1 MPSYTKTVWEDYP
14 STETPITAS
23 NLNKIEDAIDYL
35 FVNGTGGGGESL
47 PVGAE
52 IEFDGSASN
61 IPTGWEKSEDDYNV
75 YSTDEKQIGTWIDG
89 KPVYRKVYQLTTP
102 STENSWQAM
111 GTTGVNID
119 TIVDFRGTVLET
131 GQKKYNSI
139 NFGEG
144 SYYVH
149 TAIYAGNNRD
159 INMIQKGWSS
169 LPCVITIEY
178 TKTTD

>member
-1 MPSYTKTVWEDYP
+1 MPSYTKTNWKDYP

-47 PVGAE
+47 PVGSE

-61 IPTGWEKSEDDYNV
+61 IPAGWEKSEDDYNV

-89 KPVYRKVYQLTTP
+89 KPIYRKVICDTTVREIGNYNIP
-102 STENSWQAM
+102 HGISNLENVAHLETLCWQNSTTMFNATSTSPLSGSERATSYLNGDNISIRNSW
-111 GTTGVNID
+111 G
-119 TIVDFRGTVLET
+119 
-131 GQKKYNSI
+131 
-139 NFGEG
+139 
-144 SYYVH
+144 
-149 TAIYAGNNRD
+149 
-159 INMIQKGWSS
+159 
-169 LPCVITIEY
+169 CVKIIIIIEY

>member
-1 MPSYTKTVWEDYP
+1 MATQTIQYQNKVALNTNPDIADINKVTDNDMNEIKAVVNNNAN
-14 STETPITAS
+14 ETSNNTTSIT
-23 NLNKIEDAIDYL
+23 NLN
-35 FVNGTGGGGESL
+35 T
-47 PVGAE
+47 
-52 IEFDGSASN
+52 
-61 IPTGWEKSEDDYNV
+61 
-75 YSTDEKQIGTWIDG
+75 YSTNEKQIGTWIDG
-89 KPVYRKVYQLTTP
+89 KPIYRKVYQLTTP

-119 TIVDFRGTVLET
+119 TIVDFRGTILET
-131 GQKKYNSI
+131 GQRKYNSI

-149 TAIYAGNNRD
+149 TAINAGNDRG

-178 TKTTD
+178 TKATD